1 MYLLIT
7 VVLLIFLDHLEANP
21 AYCSIVQLQN
31 CITCTAGII
40 TEQVALVLDICDDE
54 LSFATFLSNTC

>member
-7 VVLLIFLDHLEANP
+7 VVLLIFVG
-21 AYCSIVQLQN
+21 YCWIVQLQN

-40 TEQVALVLDICDDE
+40 TEQVAVVLDICDDE